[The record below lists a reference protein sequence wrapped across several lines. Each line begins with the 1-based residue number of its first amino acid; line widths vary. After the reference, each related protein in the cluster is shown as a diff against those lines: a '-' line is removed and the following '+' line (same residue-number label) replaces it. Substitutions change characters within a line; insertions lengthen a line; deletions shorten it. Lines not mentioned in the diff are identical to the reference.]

1 MLQGDVIENFTVEK
15 LVNEGQGFGRLD
27 NFPVFVDYGA
37 PGDIADLKIIVKKKN
52 YARARIA
59 KLKTPSLDR
68 ADPPCPVFGLCGACQ
83 WQHLQYSAQLKAKKS
98 LIKEALERIGK
109 MDSYLV
115 EDVVGMEE
123 PWNYRNKI
131 AYPIKKIPNPNAK
144 SQIKSQ
150 FQNPN
155 RMREKIILGYYRQET
170 HDVVDIEN
178 CLIVHP
184 MLNQAAQALK
194 NIEFSVYDEKKH
206 TGLARHFIARHS
218 LTEDAVVAGFSIN
231 GETFPQAERLVEQ
244 LEKKIN
250 LKGFFININ
259 TQQTNTILGEANS
272 LLFGE
277 SFLVEKINQ
286 LQLRFSFPSFFQVNP
301 LATAKLYMLVEKLA
315 ELSGQEKVTDLY
327 CGVGGLGL
335 SLAGKAKPV
344 TGLEEN
350 AFAIEDALENASQ
363 NGIKNTSFI
372 AGPVE
377 KTINI
382 LEEKQDLIIIDPP
395 RVGISPFIIGE
406 IIKNQPRKI
415 IYVSCNPAT
424 LARDLKIFCEASYKL
439 KRIIPLDMFPQTYH
453 VETIALLEFA

>member
-37 PGDIADLKIIVKKKN
+37 PGDIADLKVIVKKKN

-59 KLKTPSLDR
+59 KIKTPSLDR
-68 ADPPCPVFGLCGACQ
+68 VDPPCPVFGLCGACQ
-83 WQHLQYSAQLKAKKS
+83 WQHLHYDAQLKVKKS

-115 EDVVGMEE
+115 EEVVGAED

-131 AYPIKKIPNPNAK
+131 AYPIKKIRNPK
-144 SQIKSQ
+144 SE
-150 FQNPN
+150 N
-155 RMREKIILGYYRQET
+155 EKIILGYYRQET

-184 MLNQAAQALK
+184 QLNQAAQALK
-194 NIEFSVYDEKKH
+194 NISFSVYDEKKH

-218 LTEDAVVAGFSIN
+218 LTEDAVVAGLSIN
-231 GETFPQAERLVEQ
+231 GETLPQAERFVAQ
-244 LEKKIN
+244 LEKAAR

-277 SFLVEKINQ
+277 AFLIEKINQ
-286 LQLRFSFPSFFQVNP
+286 LNLRFSFPSFFQVNP

-315 ELSGQEKVTDLY
+315 ELGGEEKVADLY

-335 SLAGKAKPV
+335 SLANKAKQV
-344 TGLEEN
+344 IGLEEN
-350 AFAIEDALENASQ
+350 TFAIEDALENASQ

-382 LEEKQDLIIIDPP
+382 LGEKQDLIVIDPP

-406 IIKNQPRKI
+406 IIRNQPRKI
-415 IYVSCNPAT
+415 IYVSCNPVT
-424 LARDLKIFCEASYKL
+424 LARDLKILCEANYKV
-439 KRIIPLDMFPQTYH
+439 KKIIPLDMFSQTYH